1 MDRCISLVVID
12 DHDVARKGLE
22 AWCQECD
29 PPIEV
34 VGSGDTVET
43 AFRGT
48 APQADVVVLDLQL
61 APGRPRLEGLQR
73 LVDADRRVVVYT
85 QFAEHSTAVRCIELG
100 ALAYVTKAEA
110 GDHLIAAIRAAA
122 DGRPYTPPTLGGA
135 IAGNDDPQR
144 PALSIQEIT
153 ALRAWFASRSKD
165 MAARSMGI
173 APATI
178 HTYIERA
185 RTKYAAHGRPAST
198 KSDMVRRALED
209 GLVELSELDSAP
221 PGLR

>member
-1 MDRCISLVVID
+1 MDRPISLVVID

-22 AWCQECD
+22 AWCQECV
-29 PPIEV
+29 PPIDV
-34 VGSGDTVET
+34 AGSGDTVDAAWHGPAAT
-43 AFRGT
+43 
-48 APQADVVVLDLQL
+48 ADVVVLDLQL

-73 LVDADRRVVVYT
+73 LVDADRRVVVFT
-85 QFAEHSTAVRCIELG
+85 QFAENSIAIRCIELG

-110 GDHLIAAIRAAA
+110 GEHLIAAIRAAA
-122 DGRPYTPPTLGGA
+122 QGRSYTPPTLGGA
-135 IAGNDDPQR
+135 IAGDDDPQR
-144 PALSIQEIT
+144 PALSIQEMT

-209 GLVELSELDSAP
+209 GLIELSELADP
-221 PGLR
+221 PADLR